1 MDLPELNQVIR
12 GELTL
17 GGGFLGPVVLEAG
30 VLPGMCLSLGSMYCL
45 CSEAGFDEVDAV
57 S

>member
-1 MDLPELNQVIR
+1 MDLLELNQVIR

-17 GGGFLGPVVLEAG
+17 GGGFLGPVVSEAG
-30 VLPGMCLSLGSMYCL
+30 VLPGMCLSLGNVYCL